1 MVLLSLSGRFYV
13 PSNKKRSGYV
23 ILVGLRSSII
33 EYSKET
39 LSWQLV
45 EQTHNTTALA
55 EASFSSYALGAHP
68 WLIQGDNP
76 TCSSKGGPH
85 TRRLKLT
92 GCREGDFTCSDG
104 QCIR

>member
-1 MVLLSLSGRFYV
+1 MFLQLRGLCPDSRMDRYIGAMVLLSYGVIVTALSGRFYV

-45 EQTHNTTALA
+45 EQTHNTTATA
-55 EASFSSYALGAHP
+55 E
-68 WLIQGDNP
+68 D
-76 TCSSKGGPH
+76 
-85 TRRLKLT
+85 
-92 GCREGDFTCSDG
+92 
-104 QCIR
+104 

>member
-45 EQTHNTTALA
+45 EQTHNTTATA
-55 EASFSSYALGAHP
+55 EAQSCQRHIAKFSQRPSWDPL
-68 WLIQGDNP
+68 LI
-76 TCSSKGGPH
+76 
-85 TRRLKLT
+85 
-92 GCREGDFTCSDG
+92 
-104 QCIR
+104 

>member
-1 MVLLSLSGRFYV
+1 MYLQLRGLCPDSRMDRYIGAMSCSAMVLLSLSGRFYV

-45 EQTHNTTALA
+45 EQTHNTTATA
-55 EASFSSYALGAHP
+55 E
-68 WLIQGDNP
+68 D
-76 TCSSKGGPH
+76 
-85 TRRLKLT
+85 
-92 GCREGDFTCSDG
+92 
-104 QCIR
+104 